1 LLPDPLVDTRAFS
14 TNSSPCSSSGK
25 PQGKSGKKLPGRSLI
40 RPGTGLTK
48 AEKAAIVF
56 PNETQEIINGM
67 LLGDGHLE
75 LRDRFKNARLVIH
88 QKDREFVQ
96 FLWEHFN
103 SIGILGAAPHE
114 NRSIMKSSGNL
125 QYHFNLLLSTFLFLL
140 KLILNGIKKL
150 MVRKSRLYLLILVNS

>member
-1 LLPDPLVDTRAFS
+1 LQAPAVVQPVGSDRSRA
-14 TNSSPCSSSGK
+14 
-25 PQGKSGKKLPGRSLI
+25 GRLI
-40 RPGTGLTK
+40 RPATGLTK

-125 QYHFNLLLSTFLFLL
+125 QYLFNLLLSTFLFLL